1 MSFLGNF
8 DDGGGLE
15 GGPNAPRNDWGFSVE
30 FLVRPYLGFLDA
42 CFLPEIG
49 IVGAGWDWKERGERR
64 IGCGGARGPN
74 PRTQI
79 ATKKK
84 KKNNWRVEN
93 WTTKG
98 GIFFNSSDESLGGKR
113 RNF

>member
-1 MSFLGNF
+1 MV
-8 DDGGGLE
+8 E
-15 GGPNAPRNDWGFSVE
+15 EGPNAPRNDWGFSVE
-30 FLVRPYLGFLDA
+30 FLVRPYLGVLDA

-49 IVGAGWDWKERGERR
+49 IVGAGWDWKGRR

-79 ATKKK
+79 ATK
-84 KKNNWRVEN
+84 NNCRVEK

-98 GIFFNSSDESLGGKR
+98 EFFLTPV
-113 RNF
+113 RNL

>member
-1 MSFLGNF
+1 MV
-8 DDGGGLE
+8 E
-15 GGPNAPRNDWGFSVE
+15 EGPNAPRNDWGFSVE
-30 FLVRPYLGFLDA
+30 FLVRPYLGVLDA

-49 IVGAGWDWKERGERR
+49 IVGAGWDWKGRR

-79 ATKKK
+79 ATKKQLPRREMDNK
-84 KKNNWRVEN
+84 R
-93 WTTKG
+93 
-98 GIFFNSSDESLGGKR
+98 GIFFNSSKESLGRKR

>member
-1 MSFLGNF
+1 MHQEMIGDSQWSSWC
-8 DDGGGLE
+8 
-15 GGPNAPRNDWGFSVE
+15 A
-30 FLVRPYLGFLDA
+30 PYLGFLDA

-49 IVGAGWDWKERGERR
+49 IVGAGWDWKGRR

-79 ATKKK
+79 ATK
-84 KKNNWRVEN
+84 NNCRVEK

-98 GIFFNSSDESLGGKR
+98 DFFLTPA
-113 RNF
+113 RNL

>member
-8 DDGGGLE
+8 ADGGGLE

-49 IVGAGWDWKERGERR
+49 IVGAGWDWKERGGRR

-84 KKNNWRVEN
+84 KNQLARRELDNKRGN
-93 WTTKG
+93 
-98 GIFFNSSDESLGGKR
+98 FF
-113 RNF
+113 